1 MRIHAYVF
9 ECIYTGFLI
18 ASISLLFK
26 VAKNIEWFLPAIL
39 EMKVIYSYMTNEV
52 HNIMKE

>member
-9 ECIYTGFLI
+9 ECIYTGFPI

-26 VAKNIEWFLPAIL
+26 VAKTLNVFASNIR
-39 EMKVIYSYMTNEV
+39 NES
-52 HNIMKE
+52 HL